1 MRGRFAFVMGVS
13 GIVLGSLLTGV
24 MEWRWERSAEASAR
38 RALQLTALRIAGTL
52 AKDLEARKHEIQ
64 VMAEL
69 IGRGPLDAPDLIRDQ
84 FDRLQAREPG
94 YAWIGLAAADGR
106 VIAASGGL
114 LEAQDV
120 SMRPWFQAGL
130 RGAFVG
136 EPHEARLLAGL
147 LPVRE
152 GGEPLRFMD
161 VAMPVGGGAL
171 GPAVLGAHLHWSWV
185 RAIAADA
192 VGDLDRAHPVEV
204 VIANAQGQ
212 WMLRLP
218 TSAPDGYALPAEG
231 SGTDRY
237 LSAEA
242 PVRFP
247 AAATPLV
254 WTVTVREE
262 ARLAHAPIADSRR
275 VLLLLTGLAALLFAV
290 ASWFLAER
298 VVRPI
303 VALADAA
310 RAHRSRRAVV
320 RDDPADAGRD
330 ETGVV
335 GDVLHQM
342 AFYDALTGLANRRLL
357 HERLSLAIP
366 QGRAAGEHGAILL
379 VDLDGFRL
387 LNDTRGHETGDLLLV
402 EVARRLAS
410 VARPGDTLARLGGDE
425 FVLLMRGL
433 DGERAAATRAAQA
446 RAEAIVPLILAP
458 VRLGEETASFGAAIG
473 ICLFGDRDTSAADL
487 LQQAE
492 VAMFEAKRSEHARIR
507 FFDDHMQA
515 ALDERVLLEARLRQ
529 AIPSELVLV
538 VQRQVDARARV
549 IGAEVLVRWNHPVM
563 GMVSPA
569 RFIPLAEDTGLIVPM
584 GRWVLASAC
593 AQIAR
598 WRGRAG
604 LSDLTLAVNV
614 SAREFRH
621 PGFVDHVLR
630 TLDAT
635 RIDATRL
642 KLELTESILA
652 DDVDAVVRSMSALK
666 ARGVQFSL
674 DDFGTGF
681 SSLAYLQR
689 MPLDQLKIDQ
699 SFVRS
704 VVTSA
709 GDASI
714 VRTVIALGRGLGLE
728 VIAEGVETEAQRA
741 FLADSGCDRFQG
753 YLFGRPVPVDEFE
766 RGITAD

>member
-1 MRGRFAFVMGVS
+1 
-13 GIVLGSLLTGV
+13 
-24 MEWRWERSAEASAR
+24 
-38 RALQLTALRIAGTL
+38 
-52 AKDLEARKHEIQ
+52 
-64 VMAEL
+64 
-69 IGRGPLDAPDLIRDQ
+69 
-84 FDRLQAREPG
+84 
-94 YAWIGLAAADGR
+94 
-106 VIAASGGL
+106 
-114 LEAQDV
+114 
-120 SMRPWFQAGL
+120 
-130 RGAFVG
+130 
-136 EPHEARLLAGL
+136 
-147 LPVRE
+147 
-152 GGEPLRFMD
+152 
-161 VAMPVGGGAL
+161 
-171 GPAVLGAHLHWSWV
+171 
-185 RAIAADA
+185 
-192 VGDLDRAHPVEV
+192 
-204 VIANAQGQ
+204 
-212 WMLRLP
+212 
-218 TSAPDGYALPAEG
+218 
-231 SGTDRY
+231 
-237 LSAEA
+237 
-242 PVRFP
+242 
-247 AAATPLV
+247 
-254 WTVTVREE
+254 
-262 ARLAHAPIADSRR
+262 
-275 VLLLLTGLAALLFAV
+275 
-290 ASWFLAER
+290 
-298 VVRPI
+298 
-303 VALADAA
+303 
-310 RAHRSRRAVV
+310 
-320 RDDPADAGRD
+320 
-330 ETGVV
+330 
-335 GDVLHQM
+335 
-342 AFYDALTGLANRRLL
+342 
-357 HERLSLAIP
+357 
-366 QGRAAGEHGAILL
+366 
-379 VDLDGFRL
+379 
-387 LNDTRGHETGDLLLV
+387 
-402 EVARRLAS
+402 
-410 VARPGDTLARLGGDE
+410 
-425 FVLLMRGL
+425 MRGL

-458 VRLGEETASFGAAIG
+458 VRLGEETGSFGAAIG

-598 WRGRAG
+598 WQGRAG

-709 GDASI
+709 SDASI